1 MNRQLFLKALASLA
15 AGAGIVPAHAQKSDV
30 KERRSRT
37 NPNSPIPSAP
47 QPAGYPSKLVRM
59 VVPFAPG
66 GGADV
71 VARLLSQRLSENLKQ
86 SFIVDNRSGAG
97 GTIGTEAVAKAP
109 PDGYTLLLA
118 PSSHVVNPA
127 IYTKLPYN
135 TEKDFASIGL
145 VAGATILLACNANV
159 PAKNFAEF
167 VALVKQPGSKY
178 ANYGSAGTGT
188 VFHLISEQL
197 KKAAGLNLQHIP
209 YRGGAPATGAIVRGE
224 VSVLFETAITL
235 TPFVKQG
242 LIRPLIVTSKARSP
256 LFPEVPTA
264 AEAGLP
270 QIMASNDYAL
280 YAPAGTP
287 EPIIRFLNSQMRQ
300 AMNATD
306 LKARLYVQGTTVYAG
321 SPEELTRYVSDEIKR
336 WTIVAHDSNI
346 KAE

>member
-1 MNRQLFLKALASLA
+1 MNRQLFLKSIAALAMTQAPVSQ
-15 AGAGIVPAHAQKSDV
+15 AQKLDARE
-30 KERRSRT
+30 KRMR
-37 NPNSPIPSAP
+37 PDSARP
-47 QPAGYPSKLVRM
+47 PPPASLPPGYLTKLVRV

-71 VARLLSQRLSENLKQ
+71 VARLLAQRMGENLKQ

-97 GTIGTEAVAKAP
+97 GVIGTEAVAKSQ

-127 IYTKLPYN
+127 IYARLPYD
-135 TEKDFASIGL
+135 TEKDFAPIGL
-145 VAGATILLACNANV
+145 VAGATILMVCNANV
-159 PAKNFAEF
+159 PAANFKEF
-167 VALVKQPGSKY
+167 ISLVKQPHSKY
-178 ANYGSAGTGT
+178 ANYGSAGAGT

-242 LIRPLIVTSKARSP
+242 LLRPLVVTSRDRSS
-256 LFPEVPTA
+256 LFPDVPTVG
-264 AEAGLP
+264 EIGMP
-270 QIMASNDYAL
+270 QLVASNDYAL

-287 EPIIRFLNSQMRQ
+287 EPIIRFLNAQMRQ
-300 AMNATD
+300 AISATD
-306 LKARLYVQGTTVYAG
+306 IKARLYVQGTTVYG
-321 SPEELTRYVSDEIKR
+321 SSPEELGSYVSREIKR
-336 WTIVAHDSNI
+336 WTVVAHASNI

>member
-1 MNRQLFLKALASLA
+1 MNRKLFLKLLATF
-15 AGAGIVPAHAQKSDV
+15 AGSTNAPVSWAQKVDV
-30 KERRSRT
+30 REKRSRPEAT
-37 NPNSPIPSAP
+37 RTVASAP
-47 QPAGYPSKLVRM
+47 QPPGYPSKLVRL

-71 VARLLSQRLSENLKQ
+71 VARLLAQRMGENLKQ

-97 GTIGTEAVAKAP
+97 GTIGTDAVAKSV

-127 IYTKLPYN
+127 IYSRLPYN
-135 TEKDFASIGL
+135 TEKDFAPIGL
-145 VAGATILLACNANV
+145 VAGATILLACNASV
-159 PAKNFAEF
+159 PVSNFKEF
-167 VALVKQPGSKY
+167 VDLVRQPRSKY

-188 VFHLISEQL
+188 VFHLITEQL

-224 VSVLFETAITL
+224 VSALFETAITL

-242 LIRPLIVTSKARSP
+242 LLRPLVVTSKVRSP
-256 LFPEVPTA
+256 LFPDVPTVG
-264 AEAGLP
+264 EIGMP
-270 QIMASNDYAL
+270 QLIASNDYAL

-287 EPIIRFLNSQMRQ
+287 EPIIRFLNAQMRQ

-306 LKARLYVQGTTVYAG
+306 IKARLYVQGTTVYG
-321 SPEELTRYVSDEIKR
+321 SSPEELRHYVDQEIKR
-336 WTIVAHDSNI
+336 WTVVAADSDI
-346 KAE
+346 RAE